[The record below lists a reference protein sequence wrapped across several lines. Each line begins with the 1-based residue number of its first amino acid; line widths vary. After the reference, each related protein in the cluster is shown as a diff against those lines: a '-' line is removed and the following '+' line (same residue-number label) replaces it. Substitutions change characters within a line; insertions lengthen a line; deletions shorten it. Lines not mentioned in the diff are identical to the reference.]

1 MALNNEE
8 AIYKITRAIYDR
20 LGDKIE
26 RPLVEA
32 LVIDIFTALKP
43 AFDSL
48 ETLPTNASIPSKKL
62 TVDSPSTQ
70 RYIISVFGLDQP
82 GIVGKIAGLLGDSNC
97 SIIDINQTVVQGKFA
112 MIMIIDATHTTQ
124 DMGYLRET
132 FRTIGERLGVRIYIH
147 TARRYFSGHASCLG
161 RIYTKHTKLGC
172 ELRWINGSYVG
183 T

>member
-1 MALNNEE
+1 MSLNNEE

-20 LGDKIE
+20 LGDKVE
-26 RPLVEA
+26 SPLVEA
-32 LVIDIFTALKP
+32 LVTDIFTALKP

-48 ETLPTNASIPSKKL
+48 EAPLPKANIPSKKL
-62 TVDSPSTQ
+62 AADSPPTQ

-132 FRTIGERLGVRIYIH
+132 FRAVGERLGVRIYIQREDIFQAMH
-147 TARRYFSGHASCLG
+147 R
-161 RIYTKHTKLGC
+161 
-172 ELRWINGSYVG
+172 V
-183 T
+183 